1 MPLNRIIIAATAL
14 VLAAETTRADGL
26 KPIQAQHLELG
37 RVSGNAY
44 YTVEPDGFH
53 VVATLVQDG
62 KDETPIRVQTVLASG
77 QSVMLSTPGGGL
89 GVEPVTI
96 TLERRDDKLA
106 VRAGSRSLSPG
117 L

>member
-14 VLAAETTRADGL
+14 VLAAGTARADGL

-77 QSVMLSTPGGGL
+77 QSVMLSTPGGL

-96 TLERRDDKLA
+96 TLERRGDKLA
-106 VRAGSRSLSPG
+106 VRGGSRSPSPG

>member
-1 MPLNRIIIAATAL
+1 MPLNRIIIAASAL
-14 VLAAETTRADGL
+14 VLAAGTARADGL

-37 RVSGNAY
+37 RVAGNAY

-62 KDETPIRVQTVLASG
+62 KDEPPIRVHTVLASG
-77 QSVMLSTPGGGL
+77 QSVVLSTSGGL

-96 TLERRDDKLA
+96 TVERQGDKLA
-106 VRAGSRSLSPG
+106 VRGGSRSPSPG